1 MSAKAPRQHGAP
13 RRPGRPPGPSQA
25 ERLRQT
31 LVAEASDLY
40 AEAGYAGISFA
51 TLAERT
57 GLTKATVFH
66 YFPKKETLVYAVFEA
81 LGARLEAATLG
92 LFDAPPASF
101 AARLERVVNSL
112 VDFYGADPLN
122 ARILC
127 QGFLEGDRLSA
138 AGSPDTPMPRIF
150 ARFIRRFAE
159 FIEAGIKAGEFQP
172 GRPTATIMNIGGI
185 ILFEFMLPERGRFL
199 IGEIA
204 LSERRAEMAAVINR
218 AVVRPHVRMR
228 GQAK

>member
-1 MSAKAPRQHGAP
+1 MSAKAPRPHGTA

-25 ERLRQT
+25 EHLRQR
-31 LVAEASDLY
+31 LVAEASELY

-112 VDFYGADPLN
+112 VDFYGAHPLN
-122 ARILC
+122 ARCSSSFKTRTTFPGVPSTIDPGGTCIRGGTTAPAPTMLRAPIRAPSSTVAPIPIRHSSSIVHAWTIAPC
-127 QGFLEGDRLSA
+127 PIVHHAPITASRSSARCTTQLS
-138 AGSPDTPMPRIF
+138 
-150 ARFIRRFAE
+150 
-159 FIEAGIKAGEFQP
+159 
-172 GRPTATIMNIGGI
+172 
-185 ILFEFMLPERGRFL
+185 
-199 IGEIA
+199 
-204 LSERRAEMAAVINR
+204 
-218 AVVRPHVRMR
+218 
-228 GQAK
+228 